1 MTYKGAPLMSVN
13 QTWGTPRIFFNYLE
27 ERFLFV
33 PDLDAA
39 ASSGNAKANFYFT
52 EKDNSL
58 VKQWFGQVWLNPPFG
73 KVLLPQFLKKCNEQ
87 IKTEQVERIMVLIP
101 ARTDTKWFHEIVCKG
116 ATRIYLIKGR
126 FNFESPY
133 AKEGANAPF
142 PSMLVEYTKMARY
155 HNMPEILTLDINK
168 KYRGWNK

>member
-1 MTYKGAPLMSVN
+1 
-13 QTWGTPRIFFNYLE
+13 
-27 ERFLFV
+27 
-33 PDLDAA
+33 
-39 ASSGNAKANFYFT
+39 
-52 EKDNSL
+52 
-58 VKQWFGQVWLNPPFG
+58 
-73 KVLLPQFLKKCNEQ
+73 
-87 IKTEQVERIMVLIP
+87 LIP

-155 HNMPEILTLDINK
+155 HDMPEILTLDIDK